1 MENNNNNL
9 NDNLDKNSQPVSNE
23 PNQEPRPSEESQQ
36 PIEMPAPTEPAAPQ
50 FDEPATPEMD
60 SGESGPKWIWAVI
73 AIIIIAVALQFAGV
87 WNVLGDKLN
96 PEGEE
101 EKAEQVEEGEEV
113 KEGEEVE
120 EGANKPAGPVEAGK
134 GKVVF
139 NISAAMS
146 GGNVLVSGEPKPNV
160 EIRKVSVFNPFKNDY
175 LLVYDGFRPLDLR
188 RLTGSSDA
196 HALIETNLIAI
207 DYSKV
212 KIEFADLLN
221 VDENNVSRVR
231 TIEMD
236 GVSVKEGENNVINI
250 KFNIDDLNKPFPF
263 IAK

>member
-1 MENNNNNL
+1 MENKNENL
-9 NDNLDKNSQPVSNE
+9 NENLDNNSQPAGDQ
-23 PNQEPRPSEESQQ
+23 PNQEPREPEVNQQ
-36 PIEMPAPTEPAAPQ
+36 PIEMPAPAEPTPPQ
-50 FDEPATPEMD
+50 FDESTAPEMEPSKD
-60 SGESGPKWIWAVI
+60 GSKWIWTVI
-73 AIIIIAVALQFAGV
+73 AVIIIAVALQFAGV

-96 PEGEE
+96 PEDEE
-101 EKAEQVEEGEEV
+101 QTEQV
-113 KEGEEVE
+113 EGEEVE
-120 EGANKPAGPVEAGK
+120 EGEEKEGAKKPAGSVEAGK
-134 GKVVF
+134 GKVAF

-146 GGNVLVSGEPKPNV
+146 AGNIMVSGEPQPNV

-188 RLTGSSDA
+188 RLTGTSDI
-196 HALIETNLIAI
+196 HTLIETSLIAI
-207 DYSKV
+207 NYSKV

-231 TIEMD
+231 TVEMD
-236 GVSVKEGENNVINI
+236 GVNIEEGANNVINI

>member
-1 MENNNNNL
+1 MENNNDNL
-9 NDNLDKNSQPVSNE
+9 NENLDKNSQPAGGQ
-23 PNQEPRPSEESQQ
+23 PNPEPRQPEENKQ
-36 PIEMPAPTEPAAPQ
+36 PIEMPAPVEPTPPQ
-50 FDEPATPEMD
+50 FDESTSPEIEPNKD
-60 SGESGPKWIWAVI
+60 GAKWIWTVI

-101 EKAEQVEEGEEV
+101 QTEQV
-113 KEGEEVE
+113 EGEEVE
-120 EGANKPAGPVEAGK
+120 EGEENKNEVKQPAGPVEAGK
-134 GKVVF
+134 GKVAF
-139 NISAAMS
+139 NISAGMS
-146 GGNVLVSGEPKPNV
+146 SGNIMVSGEPQPNV
-160 EIRKVSVFNPFKNDY
+160 EIRKVSVYNPFKNDY

-188 RLTGSSDA
+188 RLTGASDI
-196 HALIETNLIAI
+196 HTLIETNLIAI
-207 DYSKV
+207 NYSKV

-231 TIEMD
+231 TVEMD
-236 GVSVKEGENNVINI
+236 GVNIKEGENNVINI

>member
-9 NDNLDKNSQPVSNE
+9 NENLDNNSQPASDK
-23 PNQEPRPSEESQQ
+23 PNQEPRQSEESQQ
-36 PIEMPAPTEPAAPQ
+36 PIEMPAPAEPTPPQ
-50 FDEPATPEMD
+50 FEEPSAPEMD
-60 SGESGPKWIWAVI
+60 SDKSGPKWVWTVV

-96 PEGEE
+96 PEDE
-101 EKAEQVEEGEEV
+101 EKTEQVEGEEV
-113 KEGEEVE
+113 KEGEEKE
-120 EGANKPAGPVEAGK
+120 EGAKKPTGPVEAGK

-146 GGNVLVSGEPKPNV
+146 NGSIMVSGEPQPSV
-160 EIRKVSVFNPFKNDY
+160 EIRKISVYNPFKDDY

-188 RLTGSSDA
+188 RLTGTSEM
-196 HALIETNLIAI
+196 HTLIETSLIAI
-207 DYSKV
+207 NYTKV

-221 VDENNVSRVR
+221 VDENNVSRIR
-231 TIEMD
+231 TVEMD
-236 GVSVKEGENNVINI
+236 GVSIKEGENNVISI
-250 KFNIDDLNKPFPF
+250 TFNIDDLNKPFPF